1 MPRRRKDYEPI
12 GVAHI
17 GTLLAEAIRDPQR
30 IRAALGVWPAWEEA
44 VGPQVAQAARP
55 LSLRNGVLTVAVNN
69 SVWLQE
75 LHQQRDVLLERVRRL
90 PAGGA
95 VQGLRFRVG
104 TIPAAEEHPL
114 LAGRHPVSPAPIPFT
129 VARQIRGIESPALRG
144 VLLRVASRWAGL
156 ARRDAEGGEPYA
168 APPRSSRR
176 AGP

>member
-1 MPRRRKDYEPI
+1 MARRRKDYEPI

-17 GTLLAEAIRDPQR
+17 GTLLAEAIRDPAR

-55 LSLRNGVLTVAVNN
+55 VSLRGNVLTVYVKN

-90 PAGGA
+90 PAGG
-95 VQGLRFRVG
+95 VVHSIRFRVG
-104 TIPAAEEHPL
+104 VVPTADDHPL
-114 LAGRHPVSPAPIPFT
+114 LAERRPVPPAPIPFA
-129 VARQIRGIESPALRG
+129 VARQIRSIASPALRG

-156 ARRDAEGGEPYA
+156 ARREEEEAQAPA
-168 APPRSSRR
+168 ARASKM